1 MSWNMEVKIVRNNR
15 QITKWNCIRYKK
27 KWNRRRVFKQ
37 FRLFFWIWQK
47 NKIQSEANLII
58 ISVLDRKEFSLN
70 GKIISFQN
78 LSKFIK
84 SEKNIAEQEDDGY
97 SYIFPEYNLL
107 LYVDYIA
114 QSFMQILIYDD
125 SLKDLYERQ
134 INV

>member
-1 MSWNMEVKIVRNNR
+1 MLEILGKSLNGILLGTKRNEIGEELLN
-15 QITKWNCIRYKK
+15 NSGYFFEFDKK
-27 KWNRRRVFKQ
+27 NE
-37 FRLFFWIWQK
+37 
-47 NKIQSEANLII
+47 IQSEANLII

>member
-1 MSWNMEVKIVRNNR
+1 MLEIIGKSLNGIVLGTKRNEIGDEILN
-15 QITKWNCIRYKK
+15 NSGY
-27 KWNRRRVFKQ
+27 
-37 FRLFFWIWQK
+37 FFEFDRK
-47 NKIQSEANLII
+47 NKIQSEANLIT

-84 SEKNIAEQEDDGY
+84 SEKNITEQEDDGY

-114 QSFMQILIYDD
+114 QSFM
-125 SLKDLYERQ
+125 
-134 INV
+134 

>member
-1 MSWNMEVKIVRNNR
+1 MLEIIGKSLNGIVLGTKRNEIGEELLN
-15 QITKWNCIRYKK
+15 NSGYFFEFDKK
-27 KWNRRRVFKQ
+27 NE
-37 FRLFFWIWQK
+37 
-47 NKIQSEANLII
+47 IQSEANLII

-114 QSFMQILIYDD
+114 QSFMQILIYDE
-125 SLKDLYERQ
+125 SLKNLYERQ

>member
-1 MSWNMEVKIVRNNR
+1 MLEIIGKSLNGIVLGTKRNEIGEELLNSSG
-15 QITKWNCIRYKK
+15 YFFEFDKK
-27 KWNRRRVFKQ
+27 NE
-37 FRLFFWIWQK
+37 
-47 NKIQSEANLII
+47 IQSEANLII

>member
-1 MSWNMEVKIVRNNR
+1 MLEIIGKSLNGIVLGTKRNEIGEELLN
-15 QITKWNCIRYKK
+15 NSGYFFEFDKK
-27 KWNRRRVFKQ
+27 NE
-37 FRLFFWIWQK
+37 
-47 NKIQSEANLII
+47 IQSEANLII
-58 ISVLDRKEFSLN
+58 VSVLDRKEFSLN

>member
-1 MSWNMEVKIVRNNR
+1 MLEIIGKSLNGIVLGTKRNEIGEELLN
-15 QITKWNCIRYKK
+15 NSGYFFEFDKK
-27 KWNRRRVFKQ
+27 NE
-37 FRLFFWIWQK
+37 
-47 NKIQSEANLII
+47 IQSEANLII

-107 LYVDYIA
+107 LYVDYIN
-114 QSFMQILIYDD
+114 QNFMQILIYDD
-125 SLKDLYERQ
+125 SLKDLYER
-134 INV
+134 

>member
-1 MSWNMEVKIVRNNR
+1 MLEIIGKSLNGIVLGTKRNEIGDEILN
-15 QITKWNCIRYKK
+15 NSGY
-27 KWNRRRVFKQ
+27 
-37 FRLFFWIWQK
+37 FFEFDRK
-47 NKIQSEANLII
+47 NKIQSEANLIT

-107 LYVDYIA
+107 LYVNYID
-114 QSFMQILIYDD
+114 QNFMQILIYDD
-125 SLKDLYERQ
+125 SLKDLYER
-134 INV
+134 

>member
-1 MSWNMEVKIVRNNR
+1 LLEIIGKSVNGIVLGTKRNEIGEELLN
-15 QITKWNCIRYKK
+15 NSGYFFEFDKK
-27 KWNRRRVFKQ
+27 NE
-37 FRLFFWIWQK
+37 
-47 NKIQSEANLII
+47 IQSEANLII

>member
-1 MSWNMEVKIVRNNR
+1 MLEIIGKSVNGIVLGTKRNEIGEELLN
-15 QITKWNCIRYKK
+15 NSGYFFEFDKK
-27 KWNRRRVFKQ
+27 NE
-37 FRLFFWIWQK
+37 
-47 NKIQSEANLII
+47 IQSEANLII

>member
-1 MSWNMEVKIVRNNR
+1 M
-15 QITKWNCIRYKK
+15 
-27 KWNRRRVFKQ
+27 
-37 FRLFFWIWQK
+37 
-47 NKIQSEANLII
+47 
-58 ISVLDRKEFSLN
+58 DRKEFSLN

-114 QSFMQILIYDD
+114 QSFMQILISIRWRRIEELEEPIQRTMGM
-125 SLKDLYERQ
+125 SLVQ
-134 INV
+134 QM

>member
-1 MSWNMEVKIVRNNR
+1 MLEIIGKSINGIVLGTKRNEIGEELLN
-15 QITKWNCIRYKK
+15 NSGYFFEFDKK
-27 KWNRRRVFKQ
+27 NE
-37 FRLFFWIWQK
+37 
-47 NKIQSEANLII
+47 IQSEANLII

>member
-1 MSWNMEVKIVRNNR
+1 MLEIIGKSLNGIVLGTKRNEIGEELLN
-15 QITKWNCIRYKK
+15 NSGYFFEFDKK
-27 KWNRRRVFKQ
+27 NE
-37 FRLFFWIWQK
+37 
-47 NKIQSEANLII
+47 IQLEANLII